1 MTAPASAFDLLDA
14 AAIEALP
21 DLDWLIAGVIPAPSF
36 AVLYGSPGAGKS
48 FCALSLSLA
57 VASGSPWLGRETRRA
72 PVLYIAAE
80 GVLGLKLRLRA
91 HREKYGVPPP
101 STADM
106 RFVASAIEIMNPEHV
121 AALLAQFNA
130 AGFRPGLIVVDT
142 LARVALGADEN
153 SASAMGLVVD
163 GFDAL
168 RRETGA
174 AVLVLHHDK
183 KGGGAERGSSALRGA
198 ADVMIKCEA
207 LGDGKA
213 VGVTLEC
220 DKMKDAEPFG
230 LITAGLESV
239 KLPDGSSSLVVTLPG
254 DFLAQFRAAHAEKIL
269 DLLRT
274 QFAETGATH
283 GELKKAFVAAKLGS
297 ESTFNRAIRELK
309 DSKQVEY
316 NSKLKRYFLPQRMKA
331 DL

>member
-1 MTAPASAFDLLDA
+1 MSAAGVAFDLLDA

-21 DLDWLIAGVIPAPSF
+21 DLEWLVAGVLPAP
-36 AVLYGSPGAGKS
+36 ALAMLYGDPGCGKT
-48 FCALSLSLA
+48 FTALSIALA

-72 PVLYIAAE
+72 AVLYIAAE

-106 RFVASAIEIMNPEHV
+106 RFVASAIEIMNPDHV
-121 AALLAQFNA
+121 AGLLGQFKA

-153 SASAMGLVVD
+153 SANDMGRVVA
-163 GFDAL
+163 GFDEL
-168 RRETGA
+168 KRQTGA
-174 AVLVLHHDK
+174 TVLVIHHSR
-183 KGGGAERGSSALRGA
+183 KGGGKVERGSSALKGA
-198 ADVMIKCEA
+198 LDVSITCEA
-207 LGDGKA
+207 VGEGKA

-230 LITAGLESV
+230 QITAGLESV
-239 KLPDGSSSLVVTLPG
+239 KLPCGASSLVVTPPG
-254 DFLAQFRAAHAEKIL
+254 DFLAQFRAAHSEKIL

-283 GELKKAFVAAKLGS
+283 GELKKAFVAAELGS
-297 ESTFNRAIRELK
+297 ESTFNRAWVSLRDTLPFEKDENLK
-309 DSKQVEY
+309 KRVYRQ
-316 NSKLKRYFLPQRMKA
+316 NSNF
-331 DL
+331 

>member
-1 MTAPASAFDLLDA
+1 MFG
-14 AAIEALP
+14 E
-21 DLDWLIAGVIPAPSF
+21 
-36 AVLYGSPGAGKS
+36 PGCGKT
-48 FCALSLSLA
+48 FTALSIALA

-91 HREKYGVPPP
+91 HRERYGVSPP

-106 RFVASAIEIMNPEHV
+106 RFVASAIEIMQPDHV
-121 AALLAQFNA
+121 AGLLAQFNA

-153 SASAMGLVVD
+153 SASDMGRVVA
-163 GFDAL
+163 GFDEL
-168 RRETGA
+168 KRQTGA
-174 AVLVLHHDK
+174 TVLVIHHSRKD
-183 KGGGAERGSSALRGA
+183 GGAERGSSALKGA
-198 ADVMIKCEA
+198 LDVMIKCAAVGE
-207 LGDGKA
+207 GKP

-220 DKMKDAEPFG
+220 AKMKDAEPFG
-230 LITAGLESV
+230 QITAGLESV
-239 KLPDGSSSLVVTLPG
+239 KLPSGASSLVVTPPG

-283 GELKKAFVAAKLGS
+283 GELKKAFVAAELGS
-297 ESTFNRAIRELK
+297 ESTFNRAWVSLRDTLPFEKDENLK
-309 DSKQVEY
+309 KRVYRQKQ
-316 NSKLKRYFLPQRMKA
+316 
-331 DL
+331 